1 MSVCTRVSVEKLSV
15 LDRAINSSS
24 RVVQK
29 KLQCV
34 SVCVWGAVCQCVF
47 VCGCVNEC
55 MSSVSLCVH
64 ECACTWQV

>member
-34 SVCVWGAVCQCVF
+34 SVCV
-47 VCGCVNEC
+47 CG
-55 MSSVSLCVH
+55 LCVSVCVCMWMC
-64 ECACTWQV
+64 E

>member
-34 SVCVWGAVCQCVF
+34 SVCVWGAVCQCVCLY
-47 VCGCVNEC
+47 VDV
-55 MSSVSLCVH
+55 
-64 ECACTWQV
+64 